1 MTVKETSATRQ
12 QQIIAAALDIIAKR
26 GLANLT
32 TAAIAQEVGFSEGAI
47 FKHFSYLLFQ
57 VFYLLVFGLVIIA
70 ISALKFRKNLE

>member
-1 MTVKETSATRQ
+1 MTVKETSAVRQ

-47 FKHFSYLLFQ
+47 FKHFP
-57 VFYLLVFGLVIIA
+57 G
-70 ISALKFRKNLE
+70 K